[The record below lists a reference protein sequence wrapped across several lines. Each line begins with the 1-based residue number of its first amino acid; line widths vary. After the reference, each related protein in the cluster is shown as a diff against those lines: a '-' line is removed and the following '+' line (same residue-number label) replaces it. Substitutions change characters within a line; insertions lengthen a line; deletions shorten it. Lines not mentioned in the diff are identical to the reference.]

1 MASGIGL
8 QRVWKWIA
16 VVVLVAISS
25 AVPTAREYRTA
36 EVESLRVTIDSD
48 WVPRATPGYLP
59 VRFDIT
65 NMGDARVIEIVALGS
80 RMFRSTPRSSTTPA
94 RPSGQGASTVSQTL
108 RLAKGDHVRFTMSI
122 PIFGDNENFRF
133 ELREANRVLERF
145 NYVGFQSR
153 TPVSDASVLFVADQS
168 PFASI
173 APTLM
178 RNIGGRSGG
187 TSGSIVFSAPG
198 SGVAVGRSG
207 FPPSFAGRLP
217 PMDYQLEP
225 SRLPVSWTG
234 FTSVRAVA
242 IGKTEWDG
250 LNDSQKNALVTWVA
264 CGGDLILVDG
274 QVADLLPSMPAAT
287 ATQPDRTVGRHFFG
301 RVHALS
307 SATLQTAGIMK
318 VLNALDDS
326 RNQAWALPANGASD
340 WGTIE
345 TRGFRLRIP
354 GIDGVPARVYLSI
367 LVIFSV
373 IIGPVSF
380 WFLWRRRQRVLL
392 VLTAPVISLV
402 FIVLLAGYAVAGEG
416 FGVYGRAATFTIL
429 DEVTKQ
435 AATRAAGSM
444 YAAGMTPSGGLR
456 FGRDVA
462 VFTIGTSGT
471 GTRER
476 LSLDLSEAQQYS
488 GGVIQARAPT
498 NIDQVS
504 FRAARERLTFAR
516 GAEGVTVVN
525 GLDATLT
532 HLVYRDADAA
542 YRLDAPLAPGGKQT
556 LTRGDVDP
564 KQMVPATLAIGSK
577 FIELVEQQP
586 PGSYLAVLDRSPFW
600 EPGVPGLMERGSFH
614 LVLGFPQGQR

>member
-1 MASGIGL
+1 VPSGIAV
-8 QRVWKWIA
+8 QRIWTWIA
-16 VVVLVAISS
+16 VVTLVCISS
-25 AVPTAREYRTA
+25 AVPAAREYRTV

-48 WVPRATPGYLP
+48 WVPRAAPGYLP

-65 NMGDARVIEIVALGS
+65 NQGDARVIEIVALGS
-80 RMFRSTPRSSTTPA
+80 RMFRAIPRSSTTAA

-108 RLAKGDHVRFTMSI
+108 RLARGDRVRFTMSI

-133 ELREANRVLERF
+133 ELREGNRRIESF

-153 TPVSDASVLFVADQS
+153 TPVSDASVLFVADSQS
-168 PFASI
+168 PFGSI
-173 APTLM
+173 APKLM
-178 RNIGGRSGG
+178 RSVAGRAGG
-187 TSGSIVFSAPG
+187 TGGGMVYSTTPG
-198 SGVAVGRSG
+198 SVIGRSG
-207 FPPSFAGRLP
+207 FPPSFAGRFP
-217 PMDYQLEP
+217 QMDYLLEP
-225 SRLPVSWTG
+225 SRLPGTWTG

-242 IGKTEWDG
+242 IGKTEWDQ

-274 QVADLLPSMPAAT
+274 QVADLLPSMPAST

-301 RVHALS
+301 RVHALT
-307 SATLQTAGIMK
+307 SATLQSAGLT
-318 VLNALDDS
+318 VALNGLDDS
-326 RNQAWALPANGASD
+326 RNEAWSLPANGASD
-340 WGTIE
+340 WGSIE

-354 GIDGVPARVYLSI
+354 GIDGIPARVYLSI

-392 VLTAPVISLV
+392 VLTAPIISFV

-429 DEVTKQ
+429 DEATKQ

-462 VFTIGTSGT
+462 VFTVGTSGS

-476 LSLDLSEAQQYS
+476 LSLDLSQAQQYS

-504 FRAARERLTFAR
+504 FRPARERLTFTR

-532 HLVYRDADAA
+532 HLVYRDVDAA
-542 YRLDAPLAPGGKQT
+542 YRLDAPLAPGAKTT
-556 LTRGDVDP
+556 LTRGDLDP
-564 KQMVPATLAIGSK
+564 KQLVPETLAIRSK
-577 FIELVEQQP
+577 FIELIEQQP
-586 PGSYLAVLDRSPFW
+586 RGSYVAVLDRSPFW
-600 EPGVPGLMERGSFH
+600 EPGVTNLMERGSFH